1 VAPAIESPLVP
12 PPATSGKPQDCPQ
25 KVDLVSESSPAKSS
39 YASASGDVPAHHKR
53 YKELYEQE
61 EAQKILTRK
70 INDPQDERK
79 RFEDINHKSFKKF

>member
-1 VAPAIESPLVP
+1 M
-12 PPATSGKPQDCPQ
+12 
-25 KVDLVSESSPAKSS
+25 
-39 YASASGDVPAHHKR
+39 PAHHKR
-53 YKELYEQE
+53 YKELYEHE